1 MNPQSTG
8 EVTLYSADPSVS
20 SLPCFMSYE
29 LLVLLGRSLELKHL
43 AKLCPNP
50 RVDTSEHH

>member
-20 SLPCFMSYE
+20 SLPYFMSYE
-29 LLVLLGRSLELKHL
+29 LLVLLGRSFELKDL

-50 RVDTSEHH
+50 GVGSREHH

>member
-43 AKLCPNP
+43 AKLCPDP
-50 RVDTSEHH
+50 RVDT